1 MAITYDPAKR
11 DWTLRER
18 GLDFED
24 APEVFAGRNYRRR
37 DDRRDYGETRII
49 TVGFLRSRMV
59 IVVWTPRGGDRHII
73 SMRKANE
80 REKTRYAPYLETDPQ
95 RPEESG

>member
-24 APEVFAGRNYRRR
+24 AAKVFADLTIDIPDLRRA
-37 DDRRDYGETRII
+37 YGEPRIN
-49 TVGFLRSRMV
+49 TVGHLGGRML
-59 IVVWTPRGGDRHII
+59 IVCWTPRGDDRRII
-73 SMRKANE
+73 SMRRANE
-80 REKTRYAPYLETDPQ
+80 REKARYGKRFEQ
-95 RPEESG
+95 S